1 MFLFRSAVL
10 AKVGCSLLIQLAHA
24 VSVCER
30 GFDFGAELLRGGVVL
45 FQHRALQLVHQRVQ
59 AGLDIVQRV
68 RADGAGEAEALG
80 QFVQRFFVSLSSH
93 WLAIKTDLDCNAR
106 MVSMR
111 ALCNVRVELHIQ
123 MRR

>member
-30 GFDFGAELLRGGVVL
+30 GFDFGAERLRGGVVL

-68 RADGAGEAEALG
+68 RADGVGEAEALG
-80 QFVQRFFVSLSSH
+80 QFVQRLFCFTVVT
-93 WLAIKTDLDCNAR
+93 LAGNKDGLGLQRTHGIHAGF
-106 MVSMR
+106 M
-111 ALCNVRVELHIQ
+111 
-123 MRR
+123 